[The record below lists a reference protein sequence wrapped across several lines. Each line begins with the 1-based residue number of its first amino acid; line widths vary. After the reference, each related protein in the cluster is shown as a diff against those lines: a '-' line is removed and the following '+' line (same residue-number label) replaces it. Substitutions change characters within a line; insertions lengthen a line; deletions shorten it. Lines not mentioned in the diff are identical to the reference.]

1 MRLDI
6 NLASQPYLDAR
17 EFWLRW
23 GTALAAACILSLALL
38 VSTVTGWS
46 NARRDRTTIS
56 DLRQKIAQR
65 DQLRAQAE
73 EFLNRPENRTTRDES
88 QIINS
93 LIERKAFS
101 WTRLL
106 EDMEKV
112 MPPGVHL
119 VSIQPKLDDENQLA
133 VKMTVAGTSRDR
145 AIELAHRM
153 EESRHFTQTSID
165 REAIAQ
171 TQSGDAVQ
179 FDIAA
184 VYVPELFTENTPAAA
199 STAPKKTAPAKTP
212 GTPVS
217 GAPAQGRKP

>member
-6 NLASQPYLDAR
+6 NLASQPYQDAR

-46 NARRDRTTIS
+46 NARRDRTTIAE
-56 DLRQKIAQR
+56 LRQKIAQR

-133 VKMTVAGTSRDR
+133 VKMIVAGGSRDR

-153 EESRHFTQTSID
+153 EESRHFTQTSIEK
-165 REAIAQ
+165 EAYS
-171 TQSGDAVQ
+171 QSQNGDSVQ

-184 VYVPELFTENTPAAA
+184 IYVPELFTEPAQPAASA
-199 STAPKKTAPAKTP
+199 APKKTAPPKTP
-212 GTPVS
+212 A
-217 GAPAQGRKP
+217 APAKGRKP

>member
-1 MRLDI
+1 MRVDI

-38 VSTVTGWS
+38 VSTVTGYS
-46 NARRDRTTIS
+46 NARRDRTTIA

-73 EFLNRPENRTTRDES
+73 EFLNRPENRTTRDQS

-133 VKMTVAGTSRDR
+133 VKMTVAGGSRDR

-153 EESRHFTQTSID
+153 EESRHFTQTSIQK
-165 REAIAQ
+165 EAYAQ
-171 TQSGDAVQ
+171 SQNGDSVQ

-184 VYVPELFTENTPAAA
+184 IYVPELLTENLPVAPTA
-199 STAPKKTAPAKTP
+199 APKKTAPPKTP
-212 GTPVS
+212 DTP
-217 GAPAQGRKP
+217 AKGRKP

>member
-1 MRLDI
+1 MRVDI
-6 NLASQPYLDAR
+6 NLASQPYQDAR

-38 VSTVTGWS
+38 VSTATGWS
-46 NARRDRTTIS
+46 NARRDRTTIA

-153 EESRHFTQTSID
+153 EESRHFTQTSI
-165 REAIAQ
+165 EKEGIAQ
-171 TQSGDAVQ
+171 TQSGDSVQ

-184 VYVPELFTENTPAAA
+184 IYVPELFTEAAPAAA
-199 STAPKKTAPAKTP
+199 SAAPKKTVPPKTPAAPAK
-212 GTPVS
+212 
-217 GAPAQGRKP
+217 GRKP

>member
-6 NLASQPYLDAR
+6 NLATRPYQDAR

-23 GTALAAACILSLALL
+23 GTGLVVAGLLSLVLL
-38 VSTVTGWS
+38 ISTITGWY
-46 NARRDRTTIS
+46 NARRDRATIAEI
-56 DLRQKIAQR
+56 RQSIAQR

-73 EFLNRPENRTTRDES
+73 EFLNRPENRATRDES
-88 QIINS
+88 QVINE

-119 VSIQPKLDDENQLA
+119 VSIHPELDDENQLA

-153 EESRHFTQTSID
+153 EESRHFTQTS
-165 REAIAQ
+165 
-171 TQSGDAVQ
+171 
-179 FDIAA
+179 
-184 VYVPELFTENTPAAA
+184 
-199 STAPKKTAPAKTP
+199 
-212 GTPVS
+212 
-217 GAPAQGRKP
+217 

>member
-1 MRLDI
+1 MRVDI
-6 NLASQPYLDAR
+6 NLASQPYQDAR

-23 GTALAAACILSLALL
+23 GTALAAACILSLGLL
-38 VSTVTGWS
+38 VSTATGWS
-46 NARRDRTTIS
+46 NARRDRTTIA

-119 VSIQPKLDDENQLA
+119 VSIQPKLDEDNQLA

-153 EESRHFTQTSID
+153 EESRHFTQTSIEK
-165 REAIAQ
+165 EAY
-171 TQSGDAVQ
+171 TQSQNGDSVQ

-184 VYVPELFTENTPAAA
+184 IYVPELFNETPPAAA
-199 STAPKKTAPAKTP
+199 SAAAKKTPPPKTPAPAK
-212 GTPVS
+212 
-217 GAPAQGRKP
+217 GRKP

>member
-1 MRLDI
+1 MRVDI
-6 NLASQPYLDAR
+6 NLASQPYQDAH
-17 EFWLRW
+17 EFWMRW
-23 GTALAAACILSLALL
+23 GTALAAACIVSLALL

-46 NARRDRTTIS
+46 NARRDRTTIA
-56 DLRQKIAQR
+56 DLRQRIAQR
-65 DQLRAQAE
+65 DQVRVQAE
-73 EFLNRPENRTTRDES
+73 DFLNRPENRTTRDES
-88 QIINS
+88 QVINS

-106 EDMEKV
+106 EEMEKV

-153 EESRHFTQTSID
+153 EESRHFTQTSIE
-165 REAIAQ
+165 REGLAQ
-171 TQSGDAVQ
+171 TQGGDVVQ

-184 VYVPELFTENTPAAA
+184 IYVPELFTETPPAAA
-199 STAPKKTAPAKTP
+199 SASSKKTAPPKVPGKGAKP
-212 GTPVS
+212 
-217 GAPAQGRKP
+217 

>member
-1 MRLDI
+1 MRVDI
-6 NLASQPYLDAR
+6 NLASQPYQDAR

-23 GTALAAACILSLALL
+23 GTALAAACVLSLALL

-65 DQLRAQAE
+65 DQIRAQAE

-153 EESRHFTQTSID
+153 EESRHFTQTAI
-165 REAIAQ
+165 EKEGIAQ
-171 TQSGDAVQ
+171 TQTGDSVQ
-179 FDIAA
+179 FEIAA
-184 VYVPELFTENTPAAA
+184 IYVPELVTDTTPAAA
-199 STAPKKTAPAKTP
+199 GAAPEKTAPPKTP
-212 GTPVS
+212 G
-217 GAPAQGRKP
+217 APATGRKP

>member
-1 MRLDI
+1 MRVDI

-38 VSTVTGWS
+38 MSTVTGWS
-46 NARRDRTTIS
+46 NARRDRTTIA

-133 VKMTVAGTSRDR
+133 VKMTVAGISRDR

-153 EESRHFTQTSID
+153 EESRHFTQTSI
-165 REAIAQ
+165 EKEGIAQ
-171 TQSGDAVQ
+171 TQSGDSVQ
-179 FDIAA
+179 FEIAA
-184 VYVPELFTENTPAAA
+184 IYVPELFTEAAPAAA
-199 STAPKKTAPAKTP
+199 SAPPKRTAPAKTP
-212 GTPVS
+212 V
-217 GAPAQGRKP
+217 APAKGRKP

>member
-6 NLASQPYLDAR
+6 NLASQPYQDAR

-38 VSTVTGWS
+38 VSTVSGWS
-46 NARRDRTTIS
+46 NARRDRATIA

-65 DQLRAQAE
+65 DQLRGQAE

-133 VKMTVAGTSRDR
+133 VKMIVAGGSRDR

-153 EESRHFTQTSID
+153 EESRHFTQTSIEK
-165 REAIAQ
+165 EAYS
-171 TQSGDAVQ
+171 QSQNGDSVQ

-184 VYVPELFTENTPAAA
+184 IYVPELFTEPAQPAASA
-199 STAPKKTAPAKTP
+199 APKKTAPPKTP
-212 GTPVS
+212 A
-217 GAPAQGRKP
+217 APAKGRKP

>member
-6 NLASQPYLDAR
+6 NLASQPYQDAR

-46 NARRDRTTIS
+46 NARRDRTTIAE
-56 DLRQKIAQR
+56 LRQKIAQR

-88 QIINS
+88 QIINA

-133 VKMTVAGTSRDR
+133 VKMIVAGSSRDR

-153 EESRHFTQTSID
+153 EESRHFTQTSIEK
-165 REAIAQ
+165 EAYS
-171 TQSGDAVQ
+171 QSQNGDSVQ

-184 VYVPELFTENTPAAA
+184 IYVPELFTEPAQPAASA
-199 STAPKKTAPAKTP
+199 APKKTAPPKTP
-212 GTPVS
+212 A
-217 GAPAQGRKP
+217 APAKGRKP

>member
-6 NLASQPYLDAR
+6 NLASQPYQDAR

-46 NARRDRTTIS
+46 NARRDRATIA

-88 QIINS
+88 QIINA

-133 VKMTVAGTSRDR
+133 VKMIVAGSSRDR

-153 EESRHFTQTSID
+153 EESRHFTQTSIEK
-165 REAIAQ
+165 EAYS
-171 TQSGDAVQ
+171 QSQNGDSVQ

-184 VYVPELFTENTPAAA
+184 IYVPELFTEPAQPAASA
-199 STAPKKTAPAKTP
+199 APKKTAPPKTP
-212 GTPVS
+212 A
-217 GAPAQGRKP
+217 APAKGRKP

>member
-6 NLASQPYLDAR
+6 NLASQPYQDAR

-23 GTALAAACILSLALL
+23 GTALAAAGILSLALL

-46 NARRDRTTIS
+46 NARRDRATIA

-88 QIINS
+88 QIINA

-133 VKMTVAGTSRDR
+133 VKMIVAGGSRDR

-153 EESRHFTQTSID
+153 EESRHFTQTSIEK
-165 REAIAQ
+165 EAYS
-171 TQSGDAVQ
+171 QSQNGDSVQ

-184 VYVPELFTENTPAAA
+184 IYVPELFTEPAQPAASA
-199 STAPKKTAPAKTP
+199 APKKTAPPKTP
-212 GTPVS
+212 A
-217 GAPAQGRKP
+217 APAKGRKP

>member
-1 MRLDI
+1 MRVDI
-6 NLASQPYLDAR
+6 NLASQPYQDAR

-38 VSTVTGWS
+38 VSTATGWS
-46 NARRDRTTIS
+46 NARRDRTTIA

-153 EESRHFTQTSID
+153 EESRHFTQTSI
-165 REAIAQ
+165 EKEGIAQ
-171 TQSGDAVQ
+171 TQSGDSVQ

-184 VYVPELFTENTPAAA
+184 IYVPEVFTEAAPAAA
-199 STAPKKTAPAKTP
+199 SAAPKKTAPPKTP
-212 GTPVS
+212 A
-217 GAPAQGRKP
+217 APAKGRKP

>member
-1 MRLDI
+1 MRVDI

-46 NARRDRTTIS
+46 NARRDRTTIA

-133 VKMTVAGTSRDR
+133 VKMTVAGGSRDR

-153 EESRHFTQTSID
+153 EESRHFTQTSIEK
-165 REAIAQ
+165 EAYAQ
-171 TQSGDAVQ
+171 SQNGDSVQ

-184 VYVPELFTENTPAAA
+184 IYVPELFTETAQAAA
-199 STAPKKTAPAKTP
+199 STAPKKTAPPKTP
-212 GTPVS
+212 G
-217 GAPAQGRKP
+217 APAKAAPAKGRKP

>member
-38 VSTVTGWS
+38 VGTVTGWS
-46 NARRDRTTIS
+46 NARRDRTTIA

-73 EFLNRPENRTTRDES
+73 EFLNRPENRTTRDQS

-165 REAIAQ
+165 KEAIAQ
-171 TQSGDAVQ
+171 AQSGDAVL

-184 VYVPELFTENTPAAA
+184 IYVPELFTDPTPAAA
-199 STAPKKTAPAKTP
+199 GAAPKKTAPPKAT
-212 GTPVS
+212 V
-217 GAPAQGRKP
+217 APAKGRKP

>member
-6 NLASQPYLDAR
+6 NLASQPYQDAR

-46 NARRDRTTIS
+46 NARRDRTTIAE
-56 DLRQKIAQR
+56 LRQKIAQR

-133 VKMTVAGTSRDR
+133 VKMIVAGSSRDR

-153 EESRHFTQTSID
+153 EESRHFTQTSIEK
-165 REAIAQ
+165 EAYAQ
-171 TQSGDAVQ
+171 SQNGDSVQ

-184 VYVPELFTENTPAAA
+184 IYVPELFTEPAQPAQPA
-199 STAPKKTAPAKTP
+199 SSTALKKTAPPPKTP
-212 GTPVS
+212 A
-217 GAPAQGRKP
+217 APAKGRKP

>member
-6 NLASQPYLDAR
+6 NLASRPYQDAH

-23 GTALAAACILSLALL
+23 GTGLAVACFISLALM
-38 VSTVTGWS
+38 VGTITGWS
-46 NARRDRTTIS
+46 NARRDHRTIA

-65 DQLRAQAE
+65 EQIRAQAE

-88 QIINS
+88 QVING

-101 WTRLL
+101 WTKLL

-119 VSIQPKLDDENQLA
+119 VSITPKLDEDNQLT

-153 EESRHFTQTSID
+153 EGSRRFVQTSI
-165 REAIAQ
+165 EKETVAQ
-171 TQSGDAVQ
+171 AQNGDAVQ
-179 FDIAA
+179 FDLAA
-184 VYVPELFTENTPAAA
+184 IYIPELLTENVPASDSSTPQ
-199 STAPKKTAPAKTP
+199 PA
-212 GTPVS
+212 
-217 GAPAQGRKP
+217 GAPQKAAPRASSKGRKS

>member
-6 NLASQPYLDAR
+6 NLASQPYQDAR

-38 VSTVTGWS
+38 VSTVSGWS
-46 NARRDRTTIS
+46 NARRDRATIAE
-56 DLRQKIAQR
+56 LRQKIAQR

-88 QIINS
+88 QIINA

-119 VSIQPKLDDENQLA
+119 VSIQPKLDDENQLE

-153 EESRHFTQTSID
+153 EESRHFTQTSI
-165 REAIAQ
+165 EKEGIAQ
-171 TQSGDAVQ
+171 TQTGDSVQ
-179 FDIAA
+179 FEIAA
-184 VYVPELFTENTPAAA
+184 IYVPELFTETSQPTQPAASA
-199 STAPKKTAPAKTP
+199 APKQATPPPKTPHAPAK
-212 GTPVS
+212 
-217 GAPAQGRKP
+217 GRKP

>member
-46 NARRDRTTIS
+46 NARRDRTTIT

-65 DQLRAQAE
+65 DQLRTQAE

-153 EESRHFTQTSID
+153 EESHHFTQTSI
-165 REAIAQ
+165 EKEGIAQ

-184 VYVPELFTENTPAAA
+184 IYVPDLFTENTAAA
-199 STAPKKTAPAKTP
+199 NAAPKKTAPPKAP

-217 GAPAQGRKP
+217 GAPAKGRKP

>member
-6 NLASQPYLDAR
+6 NLASQPYQDAR

-38 VSTVTGWS
+38 VSTVSGWS
-46 NARRDRTTIS
+46 NARRDRATIAE
-56 DLRQKIAQR
+56 LRQKIAQR

-73 EFLNRPENRTTRDES
+73 DFLNRPENRTTRDES
-88 QIINS
+88 QIINA

-133 VKMTVAGTSRDR
+133 VKMIVAGSSRDR

-153 EESRHFTQTSID
+153 EESRHFTQTSI
-165 REAIAQ
+165 EKESFAQ
-171 TQSGDAVQ
+171 SQNGDSVQ

-184 VYVPELFTENTPAAA
+184 IYVPELFTEPAASA
-199 STAPKKTAPAKTP
+199 APKKTAPPPKTP
-212 GTPVS
+212 ATP
-217 GAPAQGRKP
+217 AKGRKP

>member
-1 MRLDI
+1 M
-6 NLASQPYLDAR
+6 
-17 EFWLRW
+17 
-23 GTALAAACILSLALL
+23 
-38 VSTVTGWS
+38 STVSGWS
-46 NARRDRTTIS
+46 NARRDRTTIAE
-56 DLRQKIAQR
+56 LRQKIAQR

-88 QIINS
+88 QIINA

-133 VKMTVAGTSRDR
+133 VKMIVAGSSRDR

-153 EESRHFTQTSID
+153 EESRHFTQTSIEK
-165 REAIAQ
+165 EAYAQ
-171 TQSGDAVQ
+171 SQNGDSVQ

-184 VYVPELFTENTPAAA
+184 IYVPELFTEPAQAAA
-199 STAPKKTAPAKTP
+199 SAAPKKTAPPKTQAASAK
-212 GTPVS
+212 
-217 GAPAQGRKP
+217 GRKP

>member
-1 MRLDI
+1 MRVDI
-6 NLASQPYLDAR
+6 NLASQPYQDAR

-38 VSTVTGWS
+38 VSTATGWS
-46 NARRDRTTIS
+46 NARRDRTTIA

-153 EESRHFTQTSID
+153 EESRHFTQTSI
-165 REAIAQ
+165 EKEGIAQ
-171 TQSGDAVQ
+171 TQSGDSVQ

-184 VYVPELFTENTPAAA
+184 IYVPEVFTEAAPAAA
-199 STAPKKTAPAKTP
+199 SAAPKKTAPPTTP
-212 GTPVS
+212 A
-217 GAPAQGRKP
+217 APAKGRKR

>member
-1 MRLDI
+1 MRVDI

-46 NARRDRTTIS
+46 NARRDRTTIA
-56 DLRQKIAQR
+56 DLREKIAQR

-119 VSIQPKLDDENQLA
+119 VSIQPKLDDENQLL
-133 VKMTVAGTSRDR
+133 VKMAVAGGSRDR

-153 EESRHFTQTSID
+153 EESRHFTQTLIEK
-165 REAIAQ
+165 EAYSQ
-171 TQSGDAVQ
+171 SQSGESVQ

-184 VYVPELFTENTPAAA
+184 IYVPELFTESAPAAA
-199 STAPKKTAPAKTP
+199 STAPKKTAPPKTP
-212 GTPVS
+212 G
-217 GAPAQGRKP
+217 APAKAAPAKGRKP

>member
-6 NLASQPYLDAR
+6 NLANQPYQDAR

-38 VSTVTGWS
+38 VSTVSGWS
-46 NARRDRTTIS
+46 NARRDRATLAE
-56 DLRQKIAQR
+56 LRQKIAQR

-73 EFLNRPENRTTRDES
+73 DFLNRPENRTTRDES

-133 VKMTVAGTSRDR
+133 VKMIVAGSSRDR

-153 EESRHFTQTSID
+153 EESRHFTQTSI
-165 REAIAQ
+165 EKESFAQ
-171 TQSGDAVQ
+171 SQNGDSVQ

-184 VYVPELFTENTPAAA
+184 IYVPELFTEPAQPAASA
-199 STAPKKTAPAKTP
+199 APKKTAPPPKTP
-212 GTPVS
+212 ATP
-217 GAPAQGRKP
+217 AKARKP

>member
-1 MRLDI
+1 MRVDI
-6 NLASQPYLDAR
+6 NLASQPYQDAR

-38 VSTVTGWS
+38 VSTATGWS
-46 NARRDRTTIS
+46 NARRDRTTIA

-153 EESRHFTQTSID
+153 EESRHFTQTSI
-165 REAIAQ
+165 EKEGIAQ
-171 TQSGDAVQ
+171 TQTGDSVQ

-184 VYVPELFTENTPAAA
+184 IYVPELFNENPTAGA
-199 STAPKKTAPAKTP
+199 SAAPKKNAPPKTP
-212 GTPVS
+212 GTPVT
-217 GAPAQGRKP
+217 GAPAKGRRP

>member
-6 NLASQPYLDAR
+6 NLASQPYQDAR

-46 NARRDRTTIS
+46 NARRDRATIA
-56 DLRQKIAQR
+56 DLRQKIVQR

-133 VKMTVAGTSRDR
+133 VKMIVAGSSRDR

-153 EESRHFTQTSID
+153 EESRHFTQTSI
-165 REAIAQ
+165 EKESYAQ
-171 TQSGDAVQ
+171 SQNGDSVQ

-184 VYVPELFTENTPAAA
+184 IYVPELFTEPAQPAASA
-199 STAPKKTAPAKTP
+199 APKKTAPPHKTP
-212 GTPVS
+212 ATP
-217 GAPAQGRKP
+217 AKGRKP

>member
-6 NLASQPYLDAR
+6 NLASQPYQDAR

-46 NARRDRTTIS
+46 NARRDRATIA

-133 VKMTVAGTSRDR
+133 VKMIVAGGSRDR

-153 EESRHFTQTSID
+153 EESRHFTQTSIEK
-165 REAIAQ
+165 EAYS
-171 TQSGDAVQ
+171 QSQNGDSVQ

-184 VYVPELFTENTPAAA
+184 IYVPELFTEPAQPAASA
-199 STAPKKTAPAKTP
+199 APKKTAPPKTP
-212 GTPVS
+212 A
-217 GAPAQGRKP
+217 APAKGRKP

>member
-1 MRLDI
+1 MRVDI
-6 NLASQPYLDAR
+6 NLASQPYQDAR

-23 GTALAAACILSLALL
+23 GTALAAACILSLGLL
-38 VSTVTGWS
+38 VSTATGWS
-46 NARRDRTTIS
+46 NARRDRTTIG

-119 VSIQPKLDDENQLA
+119 VSIQPKLDEDNQLA

-153 EESRHFTQTSID
+153 EESRHFTQTSIEK
-165 REAIAQ
+165 EAY
-171 TQSGDAVQ
+171 TQSQNGDSVQ

-184 VYVPELFTENTPAAA
+184 IYVPELFNETPPAAA
-199 STAPKKTAPAKTP
+199 SAAAKKTPPPKTPAPAK
-212 GTPVS
+212 
-217 GAPAQGRKP
+217 GRKP

>member
-6 NLASQPYLDAR
+6 NLASQPYQDAR

-23 GTALAAACILSLALL
+23 GTALAASCILSLALL

-46 NARRDRTTIS
+46 NARRDRTTIAE
-56 DLRQKIAQR
+56 LRQKIAQR

-88 QIINS
+88 QIINA

-119 VSIQPKLDDENQLA
+119 VSIQPKLDVENQLA
-133 VKMTVAGTSRDR
+133 VKMIVAGSSRDR

-153 EESRHFTQTSID
+153 EESRHFTQTSIEK
-165 REAIAQ
+165 EAYAQ
-171 TQSGDAVQ
+171 SQNGDSVQ

-184 VYVPELFTENTPAAA
+184 IYVPELFTEPAQPAASA
-199 STAPKKTAPAKTP
+199 APKKTAPPPKTP
-212 GTPVS
+212 ATP
-217 GAPAQGRKP
+217 AKGRKP